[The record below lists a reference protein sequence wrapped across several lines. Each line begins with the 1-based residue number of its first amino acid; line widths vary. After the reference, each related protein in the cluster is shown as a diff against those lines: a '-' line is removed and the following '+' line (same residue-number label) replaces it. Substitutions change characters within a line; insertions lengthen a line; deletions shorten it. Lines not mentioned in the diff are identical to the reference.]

1 MSASVPR
8 PSFPLRQVGDFTVTA
23 ISDGTLTAGLDLLSN
38 IDVDDAAGIMHRA
51 GIHAPS
57 DVNINCYV
65 IRGHG
70 RTVLVD
76 TGAGGIRNWGG
87 LLRPSLSRAGIDARD
102 IDTVLLTHAHPDHI
116 GGLLDTDGRPAFP
129 QAEVFIH
136 ERERAFWLDDGMY
149 ERASER
155 ARGNFRIARR
165 TFDAYR
171 AQLRTIEAAGDV
183 LPGIVAVP
191 LPGHTPG
198 HTGYR
203 VESRGERLLIWGDLV
218 HFAPIQVA
226 RPDVSIAFD
235 HDPSQASSTRAAT
248 LAEVASDNL
257 LIAGMH
263 LADTGFARI
272 ARANGATGDAYV
284 LSGAD

>member
-1 MSASVPR
+1 MNEPLSC
-8 PSFPLRQVGDFTVTA
+8 FPCRRIGDFTVVA

-38 IDVDDAAGIMHRA
+38 IAPDDAADIMRRA

-57 DVNINCYV
+57 SVNINCYV
-65 IRGHG
+65 IRGNG

-76 TGAGGIRNWGG
+76 AGAGGIRNWGG
-87 LLRPSLSRAGIDARD
+87 RLIPSLSQAGIDARD
-102 IDTVLLTHAHPDHI
+102 IDTILLTHAHPDHI
-116 GGLLDTDGRPAFP
+116 GGLLDTSGQPAFP
-129 QAEVFIH
+129 DAEVVIH
-136 ERERAFWLDDGMY
+136 ERERAFWLDDEQY
-149 ERASER
+149 DLANER
-155 ARGNFRIARR
+155 ARGNFRIARH
-165 TFDAYR
+165 TFDIYR
-171 AQLRTIEAAGDV
+171 ARLRTIEAGDV

-235 HDPSQASSTRAAT
+235 HDPSRASATRAET
-248 LAEVASDNL
+248 LAEAASDNL

-263 LADTGFARI
+263 LAETGFARI
-272 ARANGATGDAYV
+272 ARTNSETGGAYAIT
-284 LSGAD
+284 GAD

>member
-1 MSASVPR
+1 MSAPIPR
-8 PSFPLRQVGDFTVTA
+8 PSFPRRQVGDFSVTA

-38 IDVDDAAGIMHRA
+38 IDVDDATGIMQRA
-51 GIHAPS
+51 GIYAPS

-65 IRGHG
+65 IRGNG

-76 TGAGGIRNWGG
+76 TGAGGIRDWGG
-87 LLRPSLSRAGIDARD
+87 LLGPSLSQAGIDARD
-102 IDTVLLTHAHPDHI
+102 IDTIVLTHAHPDHI
-116 GGLLDTDGRPAFP
+116 GGLLDTGGQPAFP
-129 QAEVFIH
+129 QAEVLIH
-136 ERERAFWLDDGMY
+136 ERERAFWLDDDAY

-155 ARGNFRIARR
+155 ARVNFRIARR
-165 TFDAYR
+165 TFDVYQ
-171 AQLRTIEAAGDV
+171 AQLRTIGAGNV
-183 LPGIVAVP
+183 RPGIVAVP

-235 HDPSQASSTRAAT
+235 RDPSQASATRAAT

-257 LIAGMH
+257 PIAGMH

-272 ARANGATGDAYV
+272 ARTNGSTDGAYV
-284 LSGAD
+284 LIGAD

>member
-1 MSASVPR
+1 MSAPI
-8 PSFPLRQVGDFTVTA
+8 PCLSFPRRQIGDFSVTA
-23 ISDGTLTAGLDLLSN
+23 VSDGTLSASLDLLSN
-38 IDVDDAAGIMHRA
+38 IDVDDATGIMHRA
-51 GIHAPS
+51 GIRAPS

-65 IRGHG
+65 IRGNG

-87 LLRPSLSRAGIDARD
+87 RLRPSLAHAGIDARD
-102 IDTVLLTHAHPDHI
+102 IDTILLTHAHPDHI
-116 GGLLDTDGRPAFP
+116 GGLLDTDGQPVFP
-129 QAEVFIH
+129 QAQVLVH
-136 ERERAFWLDDGMY
+136 ERERAFWLDDDAY
-149 ERASER
+149 ARATER
-155 ARGNFRIARR
+155 ARANFRIARR
-165 TFDAYR
+165 TFDVYQ
-171 AQLRTIEAAGDV
+171 AQLRTIEAGDV

-203 VESRGERLLIWGDLV
+203 VESQGERLLIWGDLV

-235 HDPSQASSTRAAT
+235 HDPSQACTTRAAT
-248 LAEVASDNL
+248 LAEVASDNV

-272 ARANGATGDAYV
+272 ARANGVTGGAYA
-284 LSGAD
+284 LIGAD

>member
-1 MSASVPR
+1 MSEPLPR
-8 PSFPLRQVGDFTVTA
+8 LPFPHRRVGDFSVVA

-38 IDVDDAAGIMHRA
+38 IDVDDATGIMHRA
-51 GIHAPS
+51 GIAAPS
-57 DVNINCYV
+57 SVNINCYV
-65 IRGHG
+65 IRGNG

-87 LLRPSLSRAGIDARD
+87 LLMPSLAQAGIDAHD
-102 IDTVLLTHAHPDHI
+102 IDTILLTHAHPDHI
-116 GGLLDTDGRPAFP
+116 GGLLDADGQPAFP
-129 QAEVFIH
+129 HAEVLVH
-136 ERERAFWLDDGMY
+136 EQELAFWLDD
-149 ERASER
+149 AAFDQANER

-165 TFDAYR
+165 AFDAYR
-171 AQLRTIEAAGDV
+171 TRLRTIEAGDV

-203 VESRGERLLIWGDLV
+203 IESHDERLLIWGDLV
-218 HFAPIQVA
+218 HFAPIQVT

-235 HDPSQASSTRAAT
+235 HDPALAVATRATT
-248 LAEVASDNL
+248 LAAAASDNL

-263 LADTGFARI
+263 LAETGFARI
-272 ARANGATGDAYV
+272 ARAHGEAGGAYALT
-284 LSGAD
+284 GAD

>member
-1 MSASVPR
+1 MSEPIPR
-8 PSFPLRQVGDFTVTA
+8 PAFPRRRIGDFSVIA

-38 IDVDDAAGIMHRA
+38 IDLDDATGIMRRA

-65 IRGHG
+65 IRGNG

-76 TGAGGIRNWGG
+76 AGAGSFRNWGG
-87 LLRPSLSRAGIDARD
+87 LLRRSLSQAGIDARD
-102 IDTVLLTHAHPDHI
+102 IDTILLTHAHPDHI
-116 GGLLDTDGRPAFP
+116 GGLLDTNGQPAFP
-129 QAEVFIH
+129 HAEVIIH
-136 ERERAFWLDDGMY
+136 ERERAFWLDDDTY
-149 ERASER
+149 AHATER
-155 ARGNFRIARR
+155 ARVNFQIARR
-165 TFDAYR
+165 TFDAYH
-171 AQLRTIEAAGDV
+171 AQLRTIDAGAV

-226 RPDVSIAFD
+226 RPDVSIVFD
-235 HDPSQASSTRAAT
+235 HDPSQASATRAAT

-272 ARANGATGDAYV
+272 ARTNGATDGAYA
-284 LSGAD
+284 LIGAD

>member
-1 MSASVPR
+1 MNEPL
-8 PSFPLRQVGDFTVTA
+8 PCFPCRRIGDFTVTA

-38 IDVDDAAGIMHRA
+38 IALDDAAGIMRRA

-57 DVNINCYV
+57 SVNINCYV
-65 IRGHG
+65 IRGNG

-76 TGAGGIRNWGG
+76 AGAGGIRNWGG
-87 LLRPSLSRAGIDARD
+87 RLIPSLSQAGIDARD
-102 IDTVLLTHAHPDHI
+102 IDTILLTHAHPDHI
-116 GGLLDTDGRPAFP
+116 GGLLDTGGQPAFP
-129 QAEVFIH
+129 DAEVVIH
-136 ERERAFWLDDGMY
+136 ERERAFWLNDEQYD
-149 ERASER
+149 RANER
-155 ARGNFRIARR
+155 ARVNFRIARH

-171 AQLRTIEAAGDV
+171 AKLRTIEAGGV

-235 HDPSQASSTRAAT
+235 HDPSQASATRAAT
-248 LAEVASDNL
+248 LAEAASNNL

-263 LADTGFARI
+263 LAETGFARI
-272 ARANGATGDAYV
+272 ARTHGETAGAFAIT
-284 LSGAD
+284 GAD

>member
-1 MSASVPR
+1 MSAPVPR
-8 PSFPLRQVGDFTVTA
+8 PSFPRRQFGDFTVTA

-38 IDVDDAAGIMHRA
+38 IDVDDATGIMHRA
-51 GIHAPS
+51 GIQVPS

-65 IRGHG
+65 IRGNG

-76 TGAGGIRNWGG
+76 TGAGGIRSWGG
-87 LLRPSLSRAGIDARD
+87 LLRPSLSQAGIDARD

-116 GGLLDTDGRPAFP
+116 GGLLDTDGHPAFP
-129 QAEVFIH
+129 HAEVLIH
-136 ERERAFWLDDGMY
+136 ERERAFWLDDDMY

-155 ARGNFRIARR
+155 ARVNFRIARR

-171 AQLRTIEAAGDV
+171 AQLRTIEAGDV

-235 HDPSQASSTRAAT
+235 HDPSQAASTRAAT

-257 LIAGMH
+257 PIAGMH

-272 ARANGATGDAYV
+272 ARTNGATGDAYV
-284 LSGAD
+284 LIGAD

>member
-1 MSASVPR
+1 MSTPIPR
-8 PSFPLRQVGDFTVTA
+8 LSFPRRQVGDFSVTA

-38 IDVDDAAGIMHRA
+38 IDVDNAAGIMHRA
-51 GIHAPS
+51 GILVPS

-65 IRGHG
+65 IRGNG

-87 LLRPSLSRAGIDARD
+87 RLRASLTHAGIDARD
-102 IDTVLLTHAHPDHI
+102 IDTILLTHAHPDHI
-116 GGLLDTDGRPAFP
+116 GGLLDADGQPAFA
-129 QAEVFIH
+129 QAAVLIH
-136 ERERAFWLDDGMY
+136 ERERAFWLDDDAY

-155 ARGNFRIARR
+155 ARANFRIARR

-171 AQLRTIEAAGDV
+171 AQLRTIDAGDV

-203 VESRGERLLIWGDLV
+203 VESHGERLLIWGDLV

-235 HDPSQASSTRAAT
+235 QDPSQASATRAAT
-248 LAEVASDNL
+248 LAEVASDTM

-263 LADTGFARI
+263 LAKTGFARI
-272 ARANGATGDAYV
+272 ARADGATDGAYA
-284 LSGAD
+284 LIGAD

>member
-1 MSASVPR
+1 MSAPVPR
-8 PSFPLRQVGDFTVTA
+8 PSFPRRQVGEFTVTA

-38 IDVDDAAGIMHRA
+38 IDVDDAAGIMLRA
-51 GIHAPS
+51 GIQVPS

-65 IRGHG
+65 IGGNG

-76 TGAGGIRNWGG
+76 TGAGGIRSWGG

-116 GGLLDTDGRPAFP
+116 GGLLDTDGNPVFP
-129 QAEVFIH
+129 QAEVLIH

-155 ARGNFRIARR
+155 ARVNFRIARQ
-165 TFDAYR
+165 TFDVYH
-171 AQLRTIEAAGDV
+171 AQLRTIEAGDV

-235 HDPSQASSTRAAT
+235 HDPSQAASTRAAT
-248 LAEVASDNL
+248 LAEVASDHL

-272 ARANGATGDAYV
+272 ARTNGAPGDAYV
-284 LSGAD
+284 LVGAD

>member
-1 MSASVPR
+1 MSTPIPR
-8 PSFPLRQVGDFTVTA
+8 LSFPRREVGDFSVTA

-38 IDVDDAAGIMHRA
+38 IDVDDATGIMHRA
-51 GIHAPS
+51 GVHAPS

-65 IRGHG
+65 IRGNG

-87 LLRPSLSRAGIDARD
+87 RLRASLAHAGIDARD
-102 IDTVLLTHAHPDHI
+102 IDTILLTHAHPDHI
-116 GGLLDTDGRPAFP
+116 GGLLDADGQPTFA
-129 QAEVFIH
+129 QAAVLLH
-136 ERERAFWLDDGMY
+136 ERERAFWLDDDAY

-155 ARGNFRIARR
+155 ARVNFQIARR

-171 AQLRTIEAAGDV
+171 AQLRTIEAGDV
-183 LPGIVAVP
+183 QPGIVAVP

-203 VESRGERLLIWGDLV
+203 VESHGERLLIWGDLV

-235 HDPSQASSTRAAT
+235 QDPSQASATRAAT
-248 LAEVASDNL
+248 LAEVASDTM

-272 ARANGATGDAYV
+272 ARANGATDGAYA
-284 LSGAD
+284 LIGAD

>member
-1 MSASVPR
+1 MSEPL
-8 PSFPLRQVGDFTVTA
+8 PCFPFPCRRIGDFSVTA

-38 IDVDDAAGIMHRA
+38 IALDDATGIMHRA
-51 GIHAPS
+51 GIHTPS
-57 DVNINCYV
+57 SVNINCYV
-65 IRGHG
+65 IRGNG

-76 TGAGGIRNWGG
+76 AGAGGIRNWGG
-87 LLRPSLSRAGIDARD
+87 RLIPSLSRAGIDTRD
-102 IDTVLLTHAHPDHI
+102 IDTILLTHAHPDHI
-116 GGLLDTDGRPAFP
+116 GGLLDASGQPAFP
-129 QAEVFIH
+129 DAEVVIH
-136 ERERAFWLDDGMY
+136 ERERAFWLDDESY
-149 ERASER
+149 DRANER
-155 ARGNFRIARR
+155 ARVNFRIARH
-165 TFDAYR
+165 TFDVYR
-171 AQLRTIEAAGDV
+171 AKLRTIEAGDV

-235 HDPSQASSTRAAT
+235 HDPSQAFATRAAT
-248 LAEVASDNL
+248 LAEAASDNL

-263 LADTGFARI
+263 LAEAGFARI
-272 ARANGATGDAYV
+272 ARTNGETGGAYA
-284 LSGAD
+284 LTGAD

>member
-1 MSASVPR
+1 VPAASPATSAAEETC
-8 PSFPLRQVGDFTVTA
+8 RQAVTA
-23 ISDGTLTAGLDLLSN
+23 GNSLAL
-38 IDVDDAAGIMHRA
+38 
-51 GIHAPS
+51 PP
-57 DVNINCYV
+57 
-65 IRGHG
+65 
-70 RTVLVD
+70 
-76 TGAGGIRNWGG
+76 GAGGIRNWGG
-87 LLRPSLSRAGIDARD
+87 RLRASLTHAGIDASD
-102 IDTVLLTHAHPDHI
+102 IDTILLTHAHPDHI
-116 GGLLDTDGRPAFP
+116 GGLLDADGQPAFA
-129 QAEVFIH
+129 QAAVLIH
-136 ERERAFWLDDGMY
+136 ERERAFWLDDDAY
-149 ERASER
+149 ERANER
-155 ARGNFRIARR
+155 ARVNFRIARR

-171 AQLRTIEAAGDV
+171 AQLRTIDAGDV

-235 HDPSQASSTRAAT
+235 QDPSQASATRAAT
-248 LAEVASDNL
+248 LAEVASDTM

-272 ARANGATGDAYV
+272 ARADGATDGAYA
-284 LSGAD
+284 LIGAD

>member
-1 MSASVPR
+1 MSELLPR
-8 PSFPLRQVGDFTVTA
+8 PPFPCRRVGDFSVVA
-23 ISDGTLTAGLDLLSN
+23 ISDGALTAGLDLLSN
-38 IDVDDAAGIMHRA
+38 IETDDATGIMHRA
-51 GIHAPS
+51 GIAAPS
-57 DVNINCYV
+57 SVNINCYV

-87 LLRPSLSRAGIDARD
+87 RLMPSLAQAGIDARD
-102 IDTVLLTHAHPDHI
+102 IDTILLTHAHPDHI
-116 GGLLDTDGRPAFP
+116 GGLLDPDGQPAFAH
-129 QAEVFIH
+129 AEVRIH
-136 ERERAFWLDDGMY
+136 ERERAFWLDDAAF
-149 ERASER
+149 EQANER

-165 TFDAYR
+165 AFDACR
-171 AQLRTIEAAGDV
+171 ARLRTIEAGDV

-203 VESRGERLLIWGDLV
+203 VESHDERLLIWGDLV

-235 HDPSQASSTRAAT
+235 HDPALAVATRAAT
-248 LAEVASDNL
+248 LAEAASDDL

-263 LADTGFARI
+263 LAETGFARI
-272 ARANGATGDAYV
+272 ARAHGETGGAYALT
-284 LSGAD
+284 GAD